1 MHKFLRAIGF
11 SKINRDDIKELV
23 LTSVKKND
31 TRGYTMSLDDVML
44 AEFSK
49 DVGEGIGIT
58 AAGTFSEDDLF
69 HTDYYF
75 PYLKGTGITST
86 EDVSVERHAA
96 RDSYAGICDDVR
108 LGMSLIFYVQ
118 NKIPY
123 ISAQVSGKLPIK
135 GTTLTLSGLS
145 IKGTIILPSDKGNPD
160 ETADNLRKVERYR
173 LMKSAKGGNEDAIE
187 ELTMQDMDLYSEV
200 SRRVGQEDLY
210 SIVYTSIMP
219 YGVECDQYNVLGE
232 ILKVRRIKNNIS
244 DEEVCILT
252 LLVNDLTFDVAINIM
267 DLLGEPK
274 PGRRFKGIVWLQGR
288 INYPSDDIDDAEPL
302 G

>member
-1 MHKFLRAIGF
+1 MHKFLRAVGF
-11 SKINRDDIKELV
+11 SKINRDEIKDLV
-23 LTSVKKND
+23 LQSVKKND
-31 TRGYTMSLDDVML
+31 SRGYTMSLDDVML
-44 AEFSK
+44 AEFSR
-49 DVGEGIGIT
+49 DVGENIGIT

-75 PYLKGTGITST
+75 PYLKGTGITSM

-108 LGMSLIFYVQ
+108 LGMSLIFYLQ

-135 GTTLTLSGLS
+135 GTTLTLAGLS
-145 IKGTIILPSDKGNPD
+145 IKGMIIMPSGSSAKKDMN
-160 ETADNLRKVERYR
+160 EDNSRVERIR
-173 LMKSAKGGNEDAIE
+173 LMQKARGGDEEAIE
-187 ELTMQDMDLYSEV
+187 ELTMKDMDLFSEV
-200 SRRVGQEDLY
+200 SRRIAKEDLY
-210 SIVYTSIMP
+210 SIVSTSLMP
-219 YGVECDQYNVLGE
+219 YGVECDQYNIIGE
-232 ILKVRRIKNNIS
+232 IIKVRRILNNIS
-244 DEEVCILT
+244 KEEVYVLT
-252 LLVNDLTFDVAINIM
+252 LFVNDLTFDVAINIM

-288 INYPSDDIDDAEPL
+288 INYPVDDDEAM

>member
-11 SKINRDDIKELV
+11 SKTNREDIKDLV
-23 LTSVKKND
+23 LQSVKKND

-44 AEFSK
+44 AEFSR
-49 DVGEGIGIT
+49 DVGEGIGLT

-108 LGMSLIFYVQ
+108 LGMSLIFFVQ

-123 ISAQVSGKLPIK
+123 IQAQVSGLLPIK

-145 IKGTIILPSDKGNPD
+145 IKGTIILPASRDTDKED
-160 ETADNLRKVERYR
+160 DFQKAERYR
-173 LMKSAKGGNEDAIE
+173 NLKSARNGDEKAIE
-187 ELTMQDMDLYSEV
+187 ELTMQEMDLYNEV
-200 SRRVGQEDLY
+200 TSRVRNEDIY

-219 YGVECDQYNVLGE
+219 YGVECDQYNVIGE
-232 ILKVRRIKNNIS
+232 IVKVRRIMNNIS
-244 DEEVCILT
+244 HEEIYILT
-252 LLVNDLTFDVAINIM
+252 LMVNDLTFDVAINIM

-274 PGRRFKGIVWLQGR
+274 PGRRFKGIIWLQGR
-288 INYPSDDIDDAEPL
+288 INYPSDEDEAKE
-302 G
+302 

>member
-1 MHKFLRAIGF
+1 MHKFLRAVGF
-11 SKINRDDIKELV
+11 SKINRDEIKDLV
-23 LTSVKKND
+23 LQSVKKND
-31 TRGYTMSLDDVML
+31 SRGYTMSLDDVML
-44 AEFSK
+44 AEFSR
-49 DVGEGIGIT
+49 DVGENIGIT

-108 LGMSLIFYVQ
+108 LGMSLIFYLQ

-135 GTTLTLSGLS
+135 GTTLTLAGLS
-145 IKGTIILPSDKGNPD
+145 IKGMIILPSGDGSGN
-160 ETADNLRKVERYR
+160 RKDTLDDASRVERIR
-173 LMKSAKGGNEDAIE
+173 LMQKARGGDEEAIE
-187 ELTMQDMDLYSEV
+187 ELTMKDMDLFSEV
-200 SRRVGQEDLY
+200 SRRIAREDLY
-210 SIVYTSIMP
+210 SIVYTSLMP
-219 YGVECDQYNVLGE
+219 YGVECDQYNIIGE
-232 ILKVRRIKNNIS
+232 IVKVRRILNNIS
-244 DEEVCILT
+244 KEEVYILT
-252 LLVNDLTFDVAINIM
+252 LFVNDLTFDVAINIM

-288 INYPSDDIDDAEPL
+288 INYPSDDDDAL

>member
-1 MHKFLRAIGF
+1 MHKFLRAVGF
-11 SKINRDDIKELV
+11 SKINRDEIKDLV
-23 LTSVKKND
+23 LQSVKKND
-31 TRGYTMSLDDVML
+31 SRGYTMSLDDVML
-44 AEFSK
+44 AEFSR
-49 DVGEGIGIT
+49 DVGENIGIT

-75 PYLKGTGITST
+75 PYLKGTGVTST

-108 LGMSLIFYVQ
+108 LGMSLIFFVQ

-135 GTTLTLSGLS
+135 GTTLTLAGLS
-145 IKGTIILPSDKGNPD
+145 IKGMIILPSGDGSSKRD
-160 ETADNLRKVERYR
+160 VSEDTSRVERIR
-173 LMKSAKGGNEDAIE
+173 LMQKARGGDEDAIE
-187 ELTMQDMDLYSEV
+187 ELTMKDMDLFSEV
-200 SRRVGQEDLY
+200 SRRIAKEDLY
-210 SIVYTSIMP
+210 SIVDTSLMP
-219 YGVECDQYNVLGE
+219 YGVECDQYNIIGE
-232 ILKVRRIKNNIS
+232 IVKVRRILNNIS
-244 DEEVCILT
+244 KEEVYVLT
-252 LLVNDLTFDVAINIM
+252 LFVNDLTFDVAINIM

-288 INYPSDDIDDAEPL
+288 INYPVDDDEAM

>member
-11 SKINRDDIKELV
+11 SKTNREDIKDLV
-23 LTSVKKND
+23 LQSVKKND

-44 AEFSK
+44 AEFSR
-49 DVGEGIGIT
+49 DVGEGIGLT

-108 LGMSLIFYVQ
+108 LGMSLIFFVQ

-123 ISAQVSGKLPIK
+123 IQAQVSGLLPIK

-145 IKGTIILPSDKGNPD
+145 IKGTIILPASRDTEKED
-160 ETADNLRKVERYR
+160 DFQKAERYR
-173 LMKSAKGGNEDAIE
+173 NLKSARNGDEKAIE
-187 ELTMQDMDLYSEV
+187 ELTMQEMDLYNEV
-200 SRRVGQEDLY
+200 TSRVRNEDIY

-219 YGVECDQYNVLGE
+219 YGVECDQYNVIGE
-232 ILKVRRIKNNIS
+232 IVKVRRIMNNIS
-244 DEEVCILT
+244 HEEIYILT
-252 LLVNDLTFDVAINIM
+252 LMVNDLTFDVAINIM

-274 PGRRFKGIVWLQGR
+274 PGRRFKGIIWLQGR
-288 INYPSDDIDDAEPL
+288 INYPSDEDEAK

>member
-1 MHKFLRAIGF
+1 MHKFLRAVGF
-11 SKINRDDIKELV
+11 SQVNREEIKDLV
-23 LTSVKKND
+23 LQSVKKND
-31 TRGYTMSLDDVML
+31 SRGYTMSLDDVML
-44 AEFSK
+44 AEFSR
-49 DVGEGIGIT
+49 DVGENIGIT

-108 LGMSLIFYVQ
+108 LGMSLIFFVQ

-145 IKGTIILPSDKGNPD
+145 IKGMVILPSENVSSSKDPD
-160 ETADNLRKVERYR
+160 EDASRVERIR
-173 LMKSAKGGNEDAIE
+173 LMQKARGGDEEAIE
-187 ELTMQDMDLYSEV
+187 ELTMKDMDLFSEV
-200 SRRVGQEDLY
+200 SRRIAREDLY
-210 SIVYTSIMP
+210 SIVYTSLMP
-219 YGVECDQYNVLGE
+219 YGVECDQYNIIGE
-232 ILKVRRIKNNIS
+232 IIKVRRILNNIS
-244 DEEVCILT
+244 KEEVYILT
-252 LLVNDLTFDVAINIM
+252 LYVNDLTFDVAINIM

-288 INYPSDDIDDAEPL
+288 INYPVDDDDAV

>member
-1 MHKFLRAIGF
+1 MHKFLRAVGF
-11 SKINRDDIKELV
+11 SKINRDEIKDLV
-23 LTSVKKND
+23 LQSVKKND
-31 TRGYTMSLDDVML
+31 SRGYTMSLDDVML
-44 AEFSK
+44 AEFSR
-49 DVGEGIGIT
+49 DVGENIGIT

-75 PYLKGTGITST
+75 PYLKGTGITSM

-108 LGMSLIFYVQ
+108 LGMSLIFYLQ

-135 GTTLTLSGLS
+135 GTTLTLAGLS
-145 IKGTIILPSDKGNPD
+145 IKGMIIMPSGASAKKDIN
-160 ETADNLRKVERYR
+160 EDNSRVERIR
-173 LMKSAKGGNEDAIE
+173 LMQKARGGDEEAIE
-187 ELTMQDMDLYSEV
+187 ELTMKDMDLFSEV
-200 SRRVGQEDLY
+200 SRRIAKEDLY
-210 SIVYTSIMP
+210 SIVSTSLMP
-219 YGVECDQYNVLGE
+219 YGVECDQYNIIGE
-232 ILKVRRIKNNIS
+232 IIKVRRILNNIS
-244 DEEVCILT
+244 KEEVYVLT
-252 LLVNDLTFDVAINIM
+252 LFVNDLTFDVAINIM

-288 INYPSDDIDDAEPL
+288 INYPVDDDEAM

>member
-1 MHKFLRAIGF
+1 MHKFLRAVGF
-11 SKINRDDIKELV
+11 SKINRDEIKDLV
-23 LTSVKKND
+23 LQSVKKND
-31 TRGYTMSLDDVML
+31 SRGYTMSLDDVML
-44 AEFSK
+44 AEFSR
-49 DVGEGIGIT
+49 DVGENIGIT

-108 LGMSLIFYVQ
+108 LGMSLIFFVQ

-135 GTTLTLSGLS
+135 GTTLTLAGLS
-145 IKGTIILPSDKGNPD
+145 IKGMILLPSGDGSGKGEVSED
-160 ETADNLRKVERYR
+160 TSRVERIR
-173 LMKSAKGGNEDAIE
+173 LMQKARGGDEDAIE
-187 ELTMQDMDLYSEV
+187 ELTMKDMDLFSEV
-200 SRRVGQEDLY
+200 SRRIAKEDLY
-210 SIVYTSIMP
+210 SIVDTSLMP
-219 YGVECDQYNVLGE
+219 YGVECDQYNIIGE
-232 ILKVRRIKNNIS
+232 IVKVRRILNNIS
-244 DEEVCILT
+244 KEEVYVLT
-252 LLVNDLTFDVAINIM
+252 LFVNDLTFDVAINIM

-288 INYPSDDIDDAEPL
+288 INYPVDDDEL
-302 G
+302 VG

>member
-1 MHKFLRAIGF
+1 MHKFLRAVGF
-11 SKINRDDIKELV
+11 SKINRDEIKDLV
-23 LTSVKKND
+23 LQSVKKND
-31 TRGYTMSLDDVML
+31 SRGYTMSLDDVML
-44 AEFSK
+44 AEFSR
-49 DVGEGIGIT
+49 DVGENIGIT

-108 LGMSLIFYVQ
+108 LGMSLIFFVQ

-135 GTTLTLSGLS
+135 GTTLTLAGLS
-145 IKGTIILPSDKGNPD
+145 IKGMILLPSGDGSGKRD
-160 ETADNLRKVERYR
+160 VSEDTSRVERIR
-173 LMKSAKGGNEDAIE
+173 LMQKARGGDEDAIE
-187 ELTMQDMDLYSEV
+187 ELTMKDMDLFSEV
-200 SRRVGQEDLY
+200 SRRIAKEDLY
-210 SIVYTSIMP
+210 SIVDTSLMP
-219 YGVECDQYNVLGE
+219 YGVECDQYNIIGE
-232 ILKVRRIKNNIS
+232 IVKVRRILNNIS
-244 DEEVCILT
+244 KEEVYVLT
-252 LLVNDLTFDVAINIM
+252 LFVNDLTFDVSINIM

-288 INYPSDDIDDAEPL
+288 INYPVDDDEL
-302 G
+302 VG

>member
-11 SKINRDDIKELV
+11 SKVKREDVKELV
-23 LTSVKKND
+23 LQSVKKND
-31 TRGYTMSLDDVML
+31 SRGYTMSLDDVML
-44 AEFSK
+44 AEFSR

-69 HTDYYF
+69 HTDYYY
-75 PYLKGTGITST
+75 PYLRGTDVTST
-86 EDVSVERHAA
+86 EDVSVERHAEK
-96 RDSYAGICDDVR
+96 DSYAGICDDVR

-123 ISAQVSGKLPIK
+123 INAQVSGRLPIR

-145 IKGTIILPSDKGNPD
+145 IKGKILLPAVKDSGESDEMIRIQK
-160 ETADNLRKVERYR
+160 AERYR
-173 LMKSAKGGNEDAIE
+173 LMKSARNGDEDAIE
-187 ELTMQDMDLYSEV
+187 ELTMQDMDLYTEV
-200 SRRVGQEDLY
+200 TGRILQEDIY

-219 YGVECDQYNVLGE
+219 YGVECDQYNILGE
-232 ILKVRRIKNNIS
+232 IVKVRRIVNRIS
-244 DEEVCILT
+244 REQVYILT

-288 INYPSDDIDDAEPL
+288 INYPSDDE
-302 G
+302 

>member
-160 ETADNLRKVERYR
+160 EATDNLRKVERYR

-200 SRRVGQEDLY
+200 SRRVGHEDLY

-232 ILKVRRIKNNIS
+232 IVKVRRIKNKIS

>member
-1 MHKFLRAIGF
+1 MHKFLRAVGF
-11 SKINRDDIKELV
+11 SKINRDEIKDLV
-23 LTSVKKND
+23 LQSVKKND
-31 TRGYTMSLDDVML
+31 SRGYTMSLDDVML
-44 AEFSK
+44 AEFSR
-49 DVGEGIGIT
+49 DVGENIGIT

-75 PYLKGTGITST
+75 PYLKGTGITSM

-108 LGMSLIFYVQ
+108 LGMSLIFYLQ

-135 GTTLTLSGLS
+135 GTTLTLAGLS
-145 IKGTIILPSDKGNPD
+145 IKGMIIMPSGASAKKDIN
-160 ETADNLRKVERYR
+160 EDNSRVERIR
-173 LMKSAKGGNEDAIE
+173 LMQKARGGDEEAIE
-187 ELTMQDMDLYSEV
+187 ELTMKDMDLFSEV
-200 SRRVGQEDLY
+200 SRRIAKEDLY
-210 SIVYTSIMP
+210 SIVSTSLMP
-219 YGVECDQYNVLGE
+219 YGVECDQYNIIGE
-232 ILKVRRIKNNIS
+232 IIKVRRILNNIS
-244 DEEVCILT
+244 KEEVYVLT
-252 LLVNDLTFDVAINIM
+252 LFVNDLTFDVAINIM

-288 INYPSDDIDDAEPL
+288 INYPSDDDDAL

>member
-11 SKINRDDIKELV
+11 SKINRDEVKELV
-23 LTSVKKND
+23 LSSVKKND
-31 TRGYTMSLDDVML
+31 SRGYTMSLDDVML
-44 AEFSK
+44 AEFSR

-108 LGMSLIFYVQ
+108 LGMSLIFYIQ

-123 ISAQVSGKLPIK
+123 IQAQVSGRLPIK

-145 IKGTIILPSDKGNPD
+145 LKGTIILPVLKDNPD
-160 ETADNLRKVERYR
+160 DEDKLKKSEHLR
-173 LMKSAKGGNEDAIE
+173 LMKNARNGNEDAIE
-187 ELTMQDMDLYSEV
+187 ELTMQEMDLYSEV
-200 SRRVGQEDLY
+200 SKRVAKEDLY

-219 YGVECDQYNVLGE
+219 YGVECDQYNIIGE
-232 ILKVRRIKNNIS
+232 ILKVRMIMNNIS
-244 DEEVCILT
+244 HEQVYVLT

-267 DLLGEPK
+267 DLLGEPA

-288 INYPSDDIDDAEPL
+288 INYPADEDEAM

>member
-1 MHKFLRAIGF
+1 MHKFLRAVGF
-11 SKINRDDIKELV
+11 SKINRDEIKDLV
-23 LTSVKKND
+23 LQSVKKND
-31 TRGYTMSLDDVML
+31 SRGYTMSLDDVML
-44 AEFSK
+44 AEFSR
-49 DVGEGIGIT
+49 DVGENIGIT

-108 LGMSLIFYVQ
+108 LGMSLLFFVQ

-135 GTTLTLSGLS
+135 GTTLTLAGLS
-145 IKGTIILPSDKGNPD
+145 IKGMIILPSGDGSSKRD
-160 ETADNLRKVERYR
+160 VSEDTSRVERIR
-173 LMKSAKGGNEDAIE
+173 LMQKARGGDEDAIE
-187 ELTMQDMDLYSEV
+187 ELTMKDMDLFSEV
-200 SRRVGQEDLY
+200 SRRIAKEDLY
-210 SIVYTSIMP
+210 SIVDTSLMP
-219 YGVECDQYNVLGE
+219 YGVECDQYNIIGE
-232 ILKVRRIKNNIS
+232 IVKVRRILNNIS
-244 DEEVCILT
+244 KEEVYVLT
-252 LLVNDLTFDVAINIM
+252 LFVNDLTFDVAINIM

-288 INYPSDDIDDAEPL
+288 INYPVDDDEAM

>member
-1 MHKFLRAIGF
+1 MHKFLRAVGF
-11 SKINRDDIKELV
+11 SQVNREEIKDLV
-23 LTSVKKND
+23 LQSVKKND
-31 TRGYTMSLDDVML
+31 SRGYTMSLDDVML
-44 AEFSK
+44 AEFSR
-49 DVGEGIGIT
+49 DVGENIGIT

-108 LGMSLIFYVQ
+108 LGMSLIFFVQ

-145 IKGTIILPSDKGNPD
+145 IKGMVILPSENVSSSKDPD
-160 ETADNLRKVERYR
+160 EDASRVERIR
-173 LMKSAKGGNEDAIE
+173 LMQKARGGDEEAIE
-187 ELTMQDMDLYSEV
+187 ELTMKDMDLFSEV
-200 SRRVGQEDLY
+200 SKRVAREDLY
-210 SIVYTSIMP
+210 SIVYTSLMP
-219 YGVECDQYNVLGE
+219 YGVECDQYNIIGE
-232 ILKVRRIKNNIS
+232 IIKVRRILNNIS
-244 DEEVCILT
+244 KEEVYILT
-252 LLVNDLTFDVAINIM
+252 LYVNDLTFDVAINIM

-288 INYPSDDIDDAEPL
+288 INYPVDDDDAV

>member
-1 MHKFLRAIGF
+1 MHKFLRAVGF
-11 SKINRDDIKELV
+11 SKINRDEIKDLV
-23 LTSVKKND
+23 LQSVKKND
-31 TRGYTMSLDDVML
+31 SRGYTMSLDDVML
-44 AEFSK
+44 AEFSR
-49 DVGEGIGIT
+49 DVGENIGIT

-108 LGMSLIFYVQ
+108 LGMSLIFFVQ

-135 GTTLTLSGLS
+135 GTTLTLAGLS
-145 IKGTIILPSDKGNPD
+145 IKGMIILPSGDGSSKRD
-160 ETADNLRKVERYR
+160 VSEDTSRVERIR
-173 LMKSAKGGNEDAIE
+173 LMQKARGGDEDAIE
-187 ELTMQDMDLYSEV
+187 ELTMKDMDLFSEV
-200 SRRVGQEDLY
+200 SRRIAKEDLY
-210 SIVYTSIMP
+210 SIVDTSLMP
-219 YGVECDQYNVLGE
+219 YGVECDQYNIIGE
-232 ILKVRRIKNNIS
+232 IVKVRRILNNIS
-244 DEEVCILT
+244 KEEVYVLT
-252 LLVNDLTFDVAINIM
+252 LFVNDLTFDVAINIM

-288 INYPSDDIDDAEPL
+288 INYPVDDDEAM

>member
-1 MHKFLRAIGF
+1 MHKFLRAVGF
-11 SKINRDDIKELV
+11 SKINRDEIKDLV
-23 LTSVKKND
+23 LQSVKKNHS
-31 TRGYTMSLDDVML
+31 RGYTMSLDDVML
-44 AEFSK
+44 AEFSR
-49 DVGEGIGIT
+49 DVGENIGIT

-108 LGMSLIFYVQ
+108 LGMSLIFYLQ

-135 GTTLTLSGLS
+135 GTTLTLAGLS
-145 IKGTIILPSDKGNPD
+145 IKGMIILPSGDGSGN
-160 ETADNLRKVERYR
+160 RKDTLDDASRVERIR
-173 LMKSAKGGNEDAIE
+173 LMQKARGGDEEAIE
-187 ELTMQDMDLYSEV
+187 ELTMKDMDLFSEV
-200 SRRVGQEDLY
+200 SRRIAREDLY
-210 SIVYTSIMP
+210 SIVYTSLMP
-219 YGVECDQYNVLGE
+219 YGVECDQYNIIGE
-232 ILKVRRIKNNIS
+232 IVKVRRILNNIS
-244 DEEVCILT
+244 KEEVYILT
-252 LLVNDLTFDVAINIM
+252 LFVNDLTFDVAINIM

-288 INYPSDDIDDAEPL
+288 INYPSDDDDAL

>member
-1 MHKFLRAIGF
+1 MHKFLRAVGF
-11 SKINRDDIKELV
+11 SKINRDEIKDLV
-23 LTSVKKND
+23 LQSVKKND
-31 TRGYTMSLDDVML
+31 SRGYTMSLDDVML
-44 AEFSK
+44 AEFSR
-49 DVGEGIGIT
+49 DVGENIGIT

-123 ISAQVSGKLPIK
+123 INAQVSGRLPIK
-135 GTTLTLSGLS
+135 GTTLTLAGLS
-145 IKGTIILPSDKGNPD
+145 IKGMIIMPSGGSEGRKDMTD
-160 ETADNLRKVERYR
+160 EASKVERIR
-173 LMKSAKGGNEDAIE
+173 LMQKARGGDEDAIE
-187 ELTMQDMDLYSEV
+187 ELTMKEMDLFSEV
-200 SRRVGQEDLY
+200 SKRISREDLY

-219 YGVECDQYNVLGE
+219 YGVECDHYNVIGE
-232 ILKVRRIKNNIS
+232 IVKVRRILNNIS
-244 DEEVCILT
+244 KEEVYILT
-252 LLVNDLTFDVAINIM
+252 LFVNDLTFDVAINIM

-288 INYPSDDIDDAEPL
+288 INYPSDDDEAL
-302 G
+302 

>member
-11 SKINRDDIKELV
+11 SKTNREDIKDLV
-23 LTSVKKND
+23 LQSVKKND

-44 AEFSK
+44 AEFSR
-49 DVGEGIGIT
+49 DVGEGIGLT

-108 LGMSLIFYVQ
+108 LGMSLIFFVQ

-123 ISAQVSGKLPIK
+123 IQAQVSGLLPIK

-145 IKGTIILPSDKGNPD
+145 IKGTIILPASRDTDKED
-160 ETADNLRKVERYR
+160 DFQKAERYR
-173 LMKSAKGGNEDAIE
+173 NLKSARNGDEKAIE
-187 ELTMQDMDLYSEV
+187 ELTMQEMDLYNEV
-200 SRRVGQEDLY
+200 TSRVRNEDIY

-219 YGVECDQYNVLGE
+219 YGVECDQYNVIGE
-232 ILKVRRIKNNIS
+232 IVKVRRIMNNIS
-244 DEEVCILT
+244 HEEIYILT
-252 LLVNDLTFDVAINIM
+252 LMVNDLTFDVAINIM

-274 PGRRFKGIVWLQGR
+274 PGRRFKGIIWLQGR
-288 INYPSDDIDDAEPL
+288 INYPSDEDEAK

>member
-1 MHKFLRAIGF
+1 MHKFLRAVGF
-11 SKINRDDIKELV
+11 SQVNREEIKDLV
-23 LTSVKKND
+23 LQSVKKND
-31 TRGYTMSLDDVML
+31 SRGYTMSLDDVML
-44 AEFSK
+44 AEFSR
-49 DVGEGIGIT
+49 DVGENIGIT

-108 LGMSLIFYVQ
+108 LGMSLIFFVQ

-145 IKGTIILPSDKGNPD
+145 IKGMVILPSENVSSSKDPD
-160 ETADNLRKVERYR
+160 EDASRVERIR
-173 LMKSAKGGNEDAIE
+173 LMQKARGGDEEAIE
-187 ELTMQDMDLYSEV
+187 ELTMKDMDLFSEV
-200 SRRVGQEDLY
+200 SRRVAREDLY
-210 SIVYTSIMP
+210 SIVYTSLMP
-219 YGVECDQYNVLGE
+219 YGVECDQYNIIGE
-232 ILKVRRIKNNIS
+232 IIKVRRILNNIS
-244 DEEVCILT
+244 KEEVYILT
-252 LLVNDLTFDVAINIM
+252 LYVNDLTFDVAINIM

-288 INYPSDDIDDAEPL
+288 INYPVDDDDAV

>member
-1 MHKFLRAIGF
+1 MHKFLRAVGF
-11 SKINRDDIKELV
+11 SKINRDEIKDLV
-23 LTSVKKND
+23 LQSVKKND
-31 TRGYTMSLDDVML
+31 SRGYTMSLDDVML
-44 AEFSK
+44 AEFSR
-49 DVGEGIGIT
+49 DVGENIGIT

-75 PYLKGTGITST
+75 PYLKGTGITSM

-108 LGMSLIFYVQ
+108 LGMSLIFYLQ

-135 GTTLTLSGLS
+135 GTTLTLAGLS
-145 IKGTIILPSDKGNPD
+145 IKGMIIMPSGASAKKDMN
-160 ETADNLRKVERYR
+160 EDNSRVERIR
-173 LMKSAKGGNEDAIE
+173 LMQKARGGDEEAIE
-187 ELTMQDMDLYSEV
+187 ELTMKDMDLFSEV
-200 SRRVGQEDLY
+200 SRRIAKEDLY
-210 SIVYTSIMP
+210 SIVSTSLMP
-219 YGVECDQYNVLGE
+219 YGVECDQYNIIGE
-232 ILKVRRIKNNIS
+232 IIKVRRILNNIS
-244 DEEVCILT
+244 KEEVYVLT
-252 LLVNDLTFDVAINIM
+252 LFVNDLTFDVAINIM

-288 INYPSDDIDDAEPL
+288 INYPVDDDEAM

>member
-11 SKINRDDIKELV
+11 SKIKREDIKDLV
-23 LTSVKKND
+23 LQSVKKND
-31 TRGYTMSLDDVML
+31 SRGYTMSLDDVML
-44 AEFSK
+44 AEFSR

-108 LGMSLIFYVQ
+108 LGMSLIFFIQ

-123 ISAQVSGKLPIK
+123 ISAQVSGRLPIK
-135 GTTLTLSGLS
+135 GTTLTLAGLS
-145 IKGTIILPSDKGNPD
+145 IKGTILLPAGKESEED
-160 ETADNLRKVERYR
+160 EVKNKLQKVERYR
-173 LMKSAKGGNEDAIE
+173 LLKNARNGNEEAIE

-200 SRRVGQEDLY
+200 SRRVGHEDIY

-219 YGVECDQYNVLGE
+219 YGVECDQYNILGE
-232 ILKVRRIKNNIS
+232 IVKVRRILNNIS
-244 DEEVCILT
+244 KEEVYILT

-288 INYPSDDIDDAEPL
+288 INYPVDDDDAV

>member
-1 MHKFLRAIGF
+1 MHKFLRAVGF
-11 SKINRDDIKELV
+11 SKINRDEIKDLV
-23 LTSVKKND
+23 LQSVKKND
-31 TRGYTMSLDDVML
+31 SRGYTMSLDDVML
-44 AEFSK
+44 AEFSR
-49 DVGEGIGIT
+49 DVGENIGIT

-75 PYLKGTGITST
+75 PYLKGTGITSM

-108 LGMSLIFYVQ
+108 LGMSLIFYLQ

-135 GTTLTLSGLS
+135 GTTLTLAGLS
-145 IKGTIILPSDKGNPD
+145 IKGMIIMPSGSSAKKDMN
-160 ETADNLRKVERYR
+160 EDNSRVERIR
-173 LMKSAKGGNEDAIE
+173 LMQKARGGDEEAIE
-187 ELTMQDMDLYSEV
+187 ELTMKDMDLFSEV
-200 SRRVGQEDLY
+200 SRRIAKEDLY
-210 SIVYTSIMP
+210 SIVSTSLMP
-219 YGVECDQYNVLGE
+219 YGVECDQYNIIGE
-232 ILKVRRIKNNIS
+232 IIKVRRILNNIS
-244 DEEVCILT
+244 KEEVYVLT
-252 LLVNDLTFDVAINIM
+252 LFVNDLTFDVAINIM

>member
-1 MHKFLRAIGF
+1 
-11 SKINRDDIKELV
+11 
-23 LTSVKKND
+23 
-31 TRGYTMSLDDVML
+31 MSLDDVML
-44 AEFSK
+44 AEFSR
-49 DVGEGIGIT
+49 DVGENIGIT

-108 LGMSLIFYVQ
+108 LGMSLIFFVQ

-135 GTTLTLSGLS
+135 GTTLTLAGLS
-145 IKGTIILPSDKGNPD
+145 IKGMILLPSGDGSGKRD
-160 ETADNLRKVERYR
+160 VSEDTSRVERIR
-173 LMKSAKGGNEDAIE
+173 LMQKARGGDEDAIE
-187 ELTMQDMDLYSEV
+187 ELTMKDMDLFSEV
-200 SRRVGQEDLY
+200 SRRIAKEDLY
-210 SIVYTSIMP
+210 SIVDTSLMP
-219 YGVECDQYNVLGE
+219 YGVECDQYNIIGE
-232 ILKVRRIKNNIS
+232 IVKVRRILNNIS
-244 DEEVCILT
+244 KEEVYVLT
-252 LLVNDLTFDVAINIM
+252 LFVNDLTFDVAINIM

-288 INYPSDDIDDAEPL
+288 INYPVDDDEL
-302 G
+302 VG